1 MLTAYHPQN
10 AVSSSS
16 TIPSRLAQ
24 AGAPRAIVN
33 EVEKLA
39 SQNGISLRGEAKT
52 PELIDLLF
60 RKSAETEPELVLSS
74 SQRMGK
80 AAACIVMKAMVARI
94 TLMKTARP

>member
-1 MLTAYHPQN
+1 EQHIALARFEHGDIDKAVYGRADDGVFRATGNERLFARLSRDAMLTAYHPQN

-52 PELIDLLF
+52 PEL
-60 RKSAETEPELVLSS
+60 
-74 SQRMGK
+74 
-80 AAACIVMKAMVARI
+80 
-94 TLMKTARP
+94 